1 MKKNLRNPSAL
12 ILASIVILLTF
23 TACKSMKTEAQGVSG
38 KVTWLEGNQMP
49 TIKSEDQK
57 SNSSERIKGKPVVR
71 VIKVYPL
78 VNMADASLED
88 GLFQSIAGEP
98 IAEVK
103 SDENGDYS
111 LRLPPGKYS
120 LFTVEQD
127 GLFANNFDGNGNIE
141 PLIVKKGEWVIR
153 DLVINYKA
161 YF

>member
-12 ILASIVILLTF
+12 ILTSIVILLTL

-57 SNSSERIKGKPVVR
+57 SNSSGRIKGKPIVR

-78 VNMADASLED
+78 VNMADARLED
-88 GLFQSIAGEP
+88 GLFQSIAGDP
-98 IAEVK
+98 IAEVS
-103 SDENGDYS
+103 SDGNGDYS
-111 LRLPPGKYS
+111 LFLPPGNYS
-120 LFTVEQD
+120 LFTVEEN
-127 GLFANNFDGNGNIE
+127 GLFANSFDGNGNIE
-141 PLIVKKGEWVIR
+141 PLIVKKGEWVRR